1 MGKKKSDKFDPKAQI
16 PGDVQYTKDRTQ
28 DISNRA
34 IERGDTAYL
43 GNEQLRGDLTL
54 GYNNILNDR
63 RQEDALMDFSSNGG
77 WGDMERGRIY
87 GRTDDLTNWAKNS
100 ISPEDMARM
109 RGGGVYDEFSK
120 TGGFSPGDL
129 ANYRSRGNAVTPS
142 IFAGLKRNLSQGN
155 AAQGGF
161 NPGYNSQS
169 RMLARDA
176 ARAAAETNIGVE
188 TELAGMVRGGRQWG
202 AQGMT
207 DSEARLQDQLSK
219 NYLGGMNSANEA
231 ELGMMSD
238 INRSRTAG
246 YGALGEYNKIKL
258 GALSG
263 MQDLRTQNTNDLGYM
278 GMSNDTL
285 NTRNQGLTNSYGAY
299 NAGKKTGFNW
309 GGAGSGA
316 LSGAAAGSA
325 VMPGWG
331 TAIGAVVGGVAGGV
345 RQ

>member
-1 MGKKKSDKFDPKAQI
+1 
-16 PGDVQYTKDRTQ
+16 
-28 DISNRA
+28 
-34 IERGDTAYL
+34 
-43 GNEQLRGDLTL
+43 
-54 GYNNILNDR
+54 
-63 RQEDALMDFSSNGG
+63 MDFASNGG
-77 WGDMERGRIY
+77 WGDAERGRIY

-120 TGGFSPGDL
+120 TGGFSAGDL

-207 DSEARLQDQLSK
+207 DSEGRLQDQLSK

-238 INRSRTAG
+238 INQSRAAG
-246 YGALGEYNKIKL
+246 YGALDNYNKVRL

-263 MQDLRTQNTNDLGYM
+263 M
-278 GMSNDTL
+278 
-285 NTRNQGLTNSYGAY
+285 
-299 NAGKKTGFNW
+299 
-309 GGAGSGA
+309 
-316 LSGAAAGSA
+316 
-325 VMPGWG
+325 
-331 TAIGAVVGGVAGGV
+331 
-345 RQ
+345 